1 MSSPRNV
8 SRNAAA
14 DSDNKEIKDDDDDDD
29 DDDDEDDVAFPATR
43 RVVSCNIGDE
53 LSPRPLPL
61 PLPLARVLVFFSATT
76 LRGARV
82 WEAAVALSSL
92 SLSSPCTFRVS
103 VYVVCA

>member
-14 DSDNKEIKDDDDDDD
+14 DSDNNEIKDDDDDDD

-61 PLPLARVLVFFSATT
+61 PPSRARFGFFSPRQRYAG
-76 LRGARV
+76 RGCGRQP
-82 WEAAVALSSL
+82 W
-92 SLSSPCTFRVS
+92 R
-103 VYVVCA
+103 